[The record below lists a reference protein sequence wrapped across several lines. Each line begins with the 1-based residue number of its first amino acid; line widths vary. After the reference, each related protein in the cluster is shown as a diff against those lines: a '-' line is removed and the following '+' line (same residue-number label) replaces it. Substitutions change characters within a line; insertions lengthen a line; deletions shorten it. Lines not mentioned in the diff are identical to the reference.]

1 MRARSSMVERFSYK
15 EKGVGSSP
23 TVPTKRA
30 LSSARSERFL
40 DMEEVTGSN
49 PVVPTIIDN
58 SRTYFKRKSCFS
70 LRALRARRYKK

>member
-30 LSSARSERFL
+30 LGAVVARPALS
-40 DMEEVTGSN
+40 TG
-49 PVVPTIIDN
+49 D
-58 SRTYFKRKSCFS
+58 
-70 LRALRARRYKK
+70 